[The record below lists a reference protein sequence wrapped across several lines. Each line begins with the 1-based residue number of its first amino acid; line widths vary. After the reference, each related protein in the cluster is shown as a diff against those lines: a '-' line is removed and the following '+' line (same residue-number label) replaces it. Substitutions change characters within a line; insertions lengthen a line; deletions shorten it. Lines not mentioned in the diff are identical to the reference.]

1 MELKSNN
8 TRIQMFLR
16 IKKYCF
22 REEGRRLFN
31 AYLNN
36 PFRNEDSFR
45 DNTTVHKGNVSY

>member
-1 MELKSNN
+1 LFQRGGERRGVKK
-8 TRIQMFLR
+8 LR
-16 IKKYCF
+16 
-22 REEGRRLFN
+22 N